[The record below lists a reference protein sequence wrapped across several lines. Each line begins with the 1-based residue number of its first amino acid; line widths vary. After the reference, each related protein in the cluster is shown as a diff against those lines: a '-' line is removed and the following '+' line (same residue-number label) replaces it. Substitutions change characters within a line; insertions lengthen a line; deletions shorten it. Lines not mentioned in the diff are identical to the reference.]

1 MPSKHS
7 HTSHVL
13 FGLVQVSPGCN
24 RNIYDIHQLY
34 LVMKTLH
41 RKLKIAQHE
50 LTKHRG
56 ELCAPE
62 GLAVPTPLETPVVL
76 LLVQSCIL

>member
-1 MPSKHS
+1 
-7 HTSHVL
+7 
-13 FGLVQVSPGCN
+13 
-24 RNIYDIHQLY
+24 
-34 LVMKTLH
+34 MKTLH